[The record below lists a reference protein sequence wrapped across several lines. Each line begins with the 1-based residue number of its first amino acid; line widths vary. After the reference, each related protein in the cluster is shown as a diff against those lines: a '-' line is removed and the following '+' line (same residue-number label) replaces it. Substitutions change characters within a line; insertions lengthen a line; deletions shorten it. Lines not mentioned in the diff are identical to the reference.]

1 MDQTYDGP
9 YADLA
14 HHSHRVPKV
23 LICASTAHR
32 LPPAIRTVVSVAA
45 MWGIARDTRRFRRGR

>member
-45 MWGIARDTRRFRRGR
+45 MWGDR